1 MNGIQERPQGESGTL
16 TAEGASALILGGGFA
31 GLEAA
36 VGLSKQGL
44 RVTLVSDRSEMFIY
58 PTSIWMVTGEHRRED
73 DVINLERAAA
83 QYGFSF
89 LLGNISAIDATH
101 RSVVVNGETLSA
113 DFLILAMGAHRFQIP
128 GMSHT
133 HTVWG
138 TPEDTEAVHQALERL
153 IERGGGR
160 IALGF
165 GGNPKDGSAVRG
177 GPLFEVLFNIDHL
190 LRKRKIRD
198 AFELTFFAPMQKP
211 GARMGS
217 KAADA
222 VKSMLDKI
230 GVRQIVGSKIE
241 GFDENG
247 VKLEGQRHLDADLTI
262 FIPAGAGHAAIQGT
276 NIPVNP
282 AGFVTIDGQCR
293 VPGFPGVFAVGD
305 IAAVEGPDW
314 RAKQGHLTV
323 AMAGVAVRTIAN
335 SLKQRIKHEDYREH
349 VNIVCVMDTGN
360 GAAFVKR
367 TSKYARLIFLPII
380 GHFLKKAWGQ
390 WYRFTHTRL
399 LPRLFPR
406 RSRSLPVSP

>member
-1 MNGIQERPQGESGTL
+1 MNAIQEDNRADTGRL
-16 TAEGASALILGGGFA
+16 TASEASALILGGGFA
-31 GLEAA
+31 GLETAI
-36 VGLSKQGL
+36 GLSKQGL

-58 PTSIWMVTGEHRRED
+58 PTSIWMVTGEHHRED
-73 DVINLERAAA
+73 DVIDLDRAAD
-83 QYGFSF
+83 QYGFTF
-89 LLGNISAIDATH
+89 RRGNVSTLDPTQ
-101 RSVVVNGETLSA
+101 RSVVVNGEKLTA

-138 TPEDTEAVHQALERL
+138 RPEDTEAVHEALEHL
-153 IERGGGR
+153 MERGGGR

-177 GPLFEVLFNIDHL
+177 GPLFEVLFNIDHV
-190 LRKRKIRD
+190 LRKKKVRD
-198 AFELTFFAPMQKP
+198 AFELTFFAPMPKP
-211 GARMGS
+211 GARMGN

-230 GVRQIVGSKIE
+230 GVRQIVGTKIAK
-241 GFDENG
+241 FDENG
-247 VKLEGQRHLDADLTI
+247 VVFEGERRLDADLTI

-323 AMAGVAVRTIAN
+323 AMAGIAVRTIAN
-335 SLKQRIKHEDYREH
+335 SLKQRVSREDYREH

-367 TSKYARLIFLPII
+367 TNKYARLIFLPII
-380 GHFLKKAWGQ
+380 GHLLKKAWGR

-399 LPRLFPR
+399 LPRLFLR